1 MLRKKRY
8 LEDLFIGKPYSLLIV
23 SIIKLA
29 LLGNFMILLAG
40 ALTNSFNFKI
50 QSLSYSLKIIGQKNA
65 GKFNMDH
72 FLFNILIIWLVLIID
87 VSLIFWSKKKEV
99 FSRKSK
105 KKYYYKRIKILT
117 IGIGIAIS
125 FLSFYLWHIF

>member
-105 KKYYYKRIKILT
+105 KKYYYKKIKILT